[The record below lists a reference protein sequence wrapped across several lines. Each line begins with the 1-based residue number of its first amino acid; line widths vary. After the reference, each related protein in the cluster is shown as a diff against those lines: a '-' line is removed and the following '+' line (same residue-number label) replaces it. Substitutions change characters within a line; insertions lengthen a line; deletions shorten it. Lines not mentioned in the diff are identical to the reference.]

1 MGWLKQWRRRRI
13 LKQPFPPQWKTILEV
28 KVPPFLALEPEKQL
42 QLQQLV
48 QLFLH
53 EKNFE
58 GCAGLKVTDEMKVT
72 IAGHACLLLLGLRH
86 DYYQRL
92 SSVLVYPSTVL
103 APTTQVSLAGQSP
116 VVTLGKVPI
125 SGQAFGHGSVLLVWN
140 TVRQDTSHPQSGHNV
155 VYHEFAHILDMY
167 DGVADGTPP
176 LAQKEQYQQWATVC
190 SEAFAQLKARLQKH
204 RKTFLNPY
212 AITNEAE
219 FFAVA
224 TEYFFER
231 PVKMKRVRGPLYQ
244 VLCEFYG
251 QDPAQRVQAA
261 GSQA

>member
-1 MGWLKQWRRRRI
+1 M
-13 LKQPFPPQWKTILEV
+13 PV
-28 KVPPFLALEPEKQL
+28 
-42 QLQQLV
+42 
-48 QLFLH
+48 
-53 EKNFE
+53 
-58 GCAGLKVTDEMKVT
+58 
-72 IAGHACLLLLGLRH
+72 LLLLGLRH

-176 LAQKEQYQQWATVC
+176 LAQKEQYQQWGHGLQRGPLP
-190 SEAFAQLKARLQKH
+190 SLRLGCRKH

-244 VLCEFYG
+244 VPL
-251 QDPAQRVQAA
+251 
-261 GSQA
+261 